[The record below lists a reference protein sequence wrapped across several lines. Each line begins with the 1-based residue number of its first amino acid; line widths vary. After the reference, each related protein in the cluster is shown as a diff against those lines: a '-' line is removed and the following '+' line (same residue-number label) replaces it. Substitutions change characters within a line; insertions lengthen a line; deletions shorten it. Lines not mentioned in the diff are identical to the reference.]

1 MLLNK
6 RLILQGRLFF
16 KYRGQLPLIL
26 LPLTVLLMVYYPM
39 ELSKE
44 IIFLVNVSSFLF
56 IFFGHAI
63 RATTVGKRHK
73 HSSGRNRSHHYAE
86 NLNTT
91 GWYSTTRNPLY
102 FANFLIW
109 LGLSFLTHHVGVILL
124 ICVFFWFIYQRII
137 ISEEDYLLHKFGAYY
152 EEWAKMTPVFFP
164 KLKNFKTNPIP
175 LSLKTILK
183 NEYPG
188 ISSTLMS
195 LLLIHIGTR
204 VQHDKGYIFDYMDL
218 TIFIGILLFAGSMK
232 LLKHKTSFFY
242 SED

>member
-1 MLLNK
+1 MLLNR
-6 RLILQGRLFF
+6 RLIHQGTVFF
-16 KYRGQLPLIL
+16 RYRGQLPIIVIL
-26 LPLTVLLMVYYPM
+26 FSVFLMVFFPIN
-39 ELSKE
+39 LTKE
-44 IIFLVNVSSFLF
+44 FGYSLYALSFLF
-56 IFFGHAI
+56 IFSGHII
-63 RATTVGKRHK
+63 RASTVGNRHK

-91 GWYSTTRNPLY
+91 GWYSVTRNPLY

-109 LGLSFLTHHVGVILL
+109 LGLSLSTQHFGVVLL
-124 ICVFFWFIYQRII
+124 VCCFFWFVYQRII
-137 ISEEDYLLHKFGAYY
+137 LSEEDYLLSKFGASYD
-152 EEWAKMTPVFFP
+152 EWAKLTPVFFP

-188 ISSTLMS
+188 ISSTLTS
-195 LLLIHIGTR
+195 LLLIQIVTR

-218 TIFIGILLFAGSMK
+218 TILIGILLFAGSMK

>member
-1 MLLNK
+1 MLLNR
-6 RLILQGRLFF
+6 RLIHQGTVFF
-16 KYRGQLPLIL
+16 RYRGQLPIIVIL
-26 LPLTVLLMVYYPM
+26 FSVFLMVFFPIN
-39 ELSKE
+39 LTKE
-44 IIFLVNVSSFLF
+44 FGYSLYALSFLF
-56 IFFGHAI
+56 IFSGHII
-63 RATTVGKRHK
+63 RASTVGNRHK

-91 GWYSTTRNPLY
+91 GWYSVTRNPLY

-109 LGLSFLTHHVGVILL
+109 LGLSLSTQHFGVVLL
-124 ICVFFWFIYQRII
+124 VCCFFWFVYQRII
-137 ISEEDYLLHKFGAYY
+137 LSEEDYLLSKFGASYD
-152 EEWAKMTPVFFP
+152 EWAKLTPVFFP

-188 ISSTLMS
+188 ISSTLTS
-195 LLLIHIGTR
+195 LLLIQIVTR

-218 TIFIGILLFAGSMK
+218 TIFTGILLFAGSMK